1 MNKSDHGVV
10 HCNYCPFRAMKN
22 MALSD
27 QAVKIRDVPNAG
39 GNSVISEVM
48 SFELLKR
55 CFGAQLLKVGSIIQC
70 SIVIIFINILRATA
84 KSGKFI

>member
-1 MNKSDHGVV
+1 
-10 HCNYCPFRAMKN
+10 MKN

-55 CFGAQLLKVGSIIQC
+55 CFGAQLLKVGSVTIIQ
-70 SIVIIFINILRATA
+70 SSYVIVISNGNLKA
-84 KSGKFI
+84 